1 MGRDLGF
8 FPVSA
13 VKEAIGKWIPR
24 ECENEKSYENSLY
37 LFLHEY
43 FPDVQITKE
52 YAIGRTKADIN
63 VGDEVI
69 IEIKKDLKSTGQYG
83 RLIGQLEEYIKWKGA
98 TIILL
103 VGNTEPHLKKKI
115 LSRSA
120 EGRLLTYA
128 FHVIEKKE
136 QE

>member
-13 VKEAIGKWIPR
+13 VKEAIAKWSPH
-24 ECENEKSYENSLY
+24 ECKDEKSYENSLY
-37 LFLHEY
+37 FFLHEY

-52 YAIGRTKADIN
+52 YAIGRTKVDIN

-69 IEIKKDLKSTGQYG
+69 IEIKKDLKSTDKYD
-83 RLIGQLEEYIKWKGA
+83 RLVGQLEEYKKWKGA

-103 VGNTEPHLKKKI
+103 VGDAEPHFKKK
-115 LSRSA
+115 LLNRA
-120 EGRLLTYA
+120 KEEGFFMPA
-128 FHVIEKKE
+128 FHVIEKK
-136 QE
+136 Q

>member
-1 MGRDLGF
+1 MHRDLGF

-13 VKEAIGKWIPR
+13 VKSAIDKWSPR

-69 IEIKKDLKSTGQYG
+69 IEIKKDLKSTAQYG
-83 RLIGQLEEYIKWKGA
+83 RLIGQLEEYKNWKGA

-103 VGNTEPHLKKKI
+103 VGDTDPNLKKK
-115 LSRSA
+115 LHSRA
-120 EGRLLTYA
+120 EDGRLFIPA

-136 QE
+136 

>member
-1 MGRDLGF
+1 MGRDLGL

-13 VKEAIGKWIPR
+13 IKAAIGKWSPHD
-24 ECENEKSYENSLY
+24 CENEKSYENSLY

-69 IEIKKDLKSTGQYG
+69 IEIKKNLRSTGQYG
-83 RLIGQLEEYIKWKGA
+83 RLIGQLEEYKNWKGA

-103 VGNTEPHLKKKI
+103 VGNTEPHFYKK
-115 LSRSA
+115 LLNRA
-120 EGRLLTYA
+120 EEQGFFMPA
-128 FHVIEKKE
+128 FHVIEKK
-136 QE
+136 Q

>member
-1 MGRDLGF
+1 MGRDLGWA
-8 FPVSA
+8 PVSA
-13 VKEAIGKWIPR
+13 VKQAIGKWSPR

-52 YAIGRTKADIN
+52 YAIGRTKVDLN

-83 RLIGQLEEYIKWKGA
+83 RLIGQLEEYKKWKGA

-103 VGNTEPHLKKKI
+103 VGDTDPHLKKK
-115 LSRSA
+115 LKSRA
-120 EGRLLTYA
+120 EEGRLLTTA
-128 FHVIEKKE
+128 FYVVEKTE
-136 QE
+136 